1 MFDVGVVRVVT
12 GGCRRARFGFAHAND
27 PVPNSTLTPLTAA
40 MMQNQVTAGFTYNQ
54 RRSKWEWRIRSI
66 QRREYDDS
74 AVKVGTQWVMVGYSF
89 RF

>member
-40 MMQNQVTAGFTYNQ
+40 MIQNQVTAGFTYNQ
-54 RRSKWEWRIRSI
+54 RRSKWEV
-66 QRREYDDS
+66 
-74 AVKVGTQWVMVGYSF
+74 AYSF
-89 RF
+89 HPTATEHVENMTTAQ